1 MSKWVGDEE
10 ADPFACIHLPAT
22 NPSLTI
28 LAAIM
33 NSNHGQVV
41 GQDEEDPAKRPR
53 RVAKWSDAPPLD
65 EAARPSAREPGA
77 RTRAGPRREN
87 ESALNHQYISAV
99 KLSGSIRKWLID
111 ADSLSS

>member
-1 MSKWVGDEE
+1 MDDEE
-10 ADPFACIHLPAT
+10 ADPFACTHLPAT

-53 RVAKWSDAPPLD
+53 RVAKWSDVPPLD
-65 EAARPSAREPGA
+65 EAARPSATWSSNTCRPPSRE
-77 RTRAGPRREN
+77 RER
-87 ESALNHQYISAV
+87 S
-99 KLSGSIRKWLID
+99 
-111 ADSLSS
+111 